1 MKKFGTFLV
10 LMAAGLFIVG
20 GTVGCGKT
28 KTGKT
33 TKTTKTTKTDKTA
46 KTAKTAKT

>member
-28 KTGKT
+28 KTGDKT
-33 TKTTKTTKTDKTA
+33 KTKTVEKTKTKTTDKTKT
-46 KTAKTAKT
+46 